1 MGCTAKKNHPNIIFI
16 LVDDLGWND
25 VGYMGSKFYDTPNI
39 DRLAAEGMYFKQA
52 YAAAAICSPTR
63 ASILTGRIP
72 GKNRNH

>member
-39 DRLAAEGMYFKQA
+39 DRLAAEGMYFTQA
-52 YAAAAICSPTR
+52 YAAAAIYSPTR
-63 ASILTGRIP
+63 TSILTGRIP
-72 GKNRNH
+72 DKNRNH